1 MKLQRENGFTLIE
14 LLFVIG
20 TISILASLSWGSY
33 QIYKLD
39 AEYSKAES
47 LIKTAQTAIVLGN
60 MEATAGE
67 SHGYEESGTAGG
79 VLPNSM
85 QQFLPGATTP
95 KDVALGAMLESCV
108 DDSPVINL
116 FLVARPCKSD
126 REVTWVQFCD
136 GTQILTPSIAGGGC

>member
-1 MKLQRENGFTLIE
+1 MKLKQENGFTLIE

-20 TISILASLSWGSY
+20 TISILAALSWGSY
-33 QIYKLD
+33 QIYKQD

-60 MEATAGE
+60 MEAGIGE
-67 SHGYEESGTAGG
+67 VHGYVESGTGG
-79 VLPNSM
+79 GLLPDNM
-85 QQFLPGATTP
+85 QDFLPGATTP
-95 KDVALGAMLESCV
+95 KDVALGALLEVCA
-108 DDSPVINL
+108 DDSPMVNM

-136 GTQILTPSIAGGGC
+136 GTQILSPSIAGGGC